1 MYIIYLQTLLIIK
14 HCIYYTCCQNVFFNF
29 DLISAL
35 WHNSKACESNH
46 LKFGRNFGQIS
57 EDVGKISDNFDPI
70 GNNFGQA
77 YLFLAH

>member
-1 MYIIYLQTLLIIK
+1 MIYMLSK
-14 HCIYYTCCQNVFFNF
+14 CFFNF
-29 DLISAL
+29 DPISTL

-57 EDVGKISDNFDPI
+57 DGVGKISDNFDPI

-77 YLFLAH
+77 YLFSAH